1 MDRVLT
7 VDQERGY
14 TSPPRRSPFFIHLF
28 CRPPTTSMY
37 FWSEAREWPS
47 AAAADAAHPI
57 HHSSFQCLILSW
69 KGKENGGEGGGSGR
83 PNKFLKQPRCVCPH
97 MFWTP
102 VYSTAEEALSHDRWW
117 QPNGTQNGHIYH
129 ASSREPC
136 FMAPP
141 HQQQQQV
148 STGPREMDDFC
159 SSGSSR
165 TTSFDICV
173 P

>member
-7 VDQERGY
+7 VDQEKGY
-14 TSPPRRSPFFIHLF
+14 TSPPRRSPFLSIFFADLLRLV
-28 CRPPTTSMY
+28 CT
-37 FWSEAREWPS
+37 SEAKRENDPLLLLLMLLS
-47 AAAADAAHPI
+47 AHPI

-141 HQQQQQV
+141 HQQQQQQQA
-148 STGPREMDDFC
+148 E
-159 SSGSSR
+159 
-165 TTSFDICV
+165 
-173 P
+173 